1 MSSRTIEEV
10 IAELTEITEELSD
23 DKSLLKVVQ
32 SHLGTEMPPGLHKE
46 TAVAELQQ
54 MREALRKAELVL
66 FENICEVQSTIG
78 IINHLIA
85 TIESQPQ

>member
-1 MSSRTIEEV
+1 MSTKTVEEV
-10 IAELTEITEELSD
+10 IAEFTEITEELSD

-32 SHLGTEMPPGLHKE
+32 SHLGTELPPGVQGE
-46 TAVAELQQ
+46 AVTELEQ

-85 TIESQPQ
+85 NIESQPQ

>member
-23 DKSLLKVVQ
+23 DKNLLKVVQ
-32 SHLGTEMPPGLHKE
+32 SHLGTELSPGVQGE
-46 TAVAELQQ
+46 AVTELEQ
-54 MREALRKAELVL
+54 MREALRKAELIL
-66 FENICEVQSTIG
+66 FENICEVQSTIST
-78 IINHLIA
+78 INHLIA